1 MKATIIKTEGIVQG
15 TDFMRY
21 GKNKAYFKVKKA
33 GNVNSRVSFSTI
45 SVSQPIVVKL
55 HGGVFESNFDTHV
68 GTETEITVA
77 NTSIG
82 YIWYI
87 SPDTEIIE
95 IDNIE
100 NIKILNIKNTFGAGI
115 IGDDENSALQL
126 YASKNITELESITV
140 SGDITDIL
148 KHNQNLSVFTSAVNC
163 YGDLSYIGDTITQ
176 LNLDSSNKFTW
187 TGNKNCTST
196 FNCTQLYFADSASI
210 DLFLNDMAGLTV
222 RGTTMKIWGTRTSAS
237 DTAVQTLV
245 SNGIS
250 LFINGTQ
257 ITNE

>member
-1 MKATIIKTEGIVQG
+1 MKATIIKTEGVVQG

-33 GNVNSRVSFSTI
+33 GNFNSRISLATI
-45 SVSQPIVVKL
+45 SASQPIVIKL

-68 GTETEITVA
+68 GTETERTV
-77 NTSIG
+77 TTTTGGSSVF
-82 YIWYI
+82 YI
-87 SPDTEIIE
+87 SPDTKIVE
-95 IDNIE
+95 IDNTE
-100 NIKILNIKNTFGAGI
+100 SIKILNIKNISEGLK
-115 IGDDENSALQL
+115 GDDKDSALQL
-126 YASKNITELESITV
+126 YTCKNITELESITV
-140 SGDITDIL
+140 SGDITKIL
-148 KHNQNLSVFTSAVNC
+148 KNNQNLSILSAAVNC
-163 YGDLSYIGDTITQ
+163 YGDLSYIGNTITS

-196 FNCTQLYFADSASI
+196 FNCSMIYFADSASI

-222 RGTTMKIWGTRTSAS
+222 RGTTIKIWGTRTAAS

-250 LFINGTQ
+250 LYINGTQ

>member
-21 GKNKAYFKVKKA
+21 GKNRAYFKVKKA
-33 GNVNSRVSFSTI
+33 GNFNARAAFGPI
-45 SVSQPIVVKL
+45 NELKPIVVKL
-55 HGGVFESNFDTHV
+55 HGGVFESNYDTHV
-68 GTETEITVA
+68 GTETEKTIYKFV
-77 NTSIG
+77 G
-82 YIWYI
+82 EVYYI
-87 SPDTEIIE
+87 SSDTEIIE

-100 NIKILNIKNTFGAGI
+100 NIRILNIKNTNGAGI
-115 IGDDENSALQL
+115 ECDDESSTLQL
-126 YASKNITELESITV
+126 YACKNIIELESLTV

-148 KHNQNLSVFTSAVNC
+148 KNNQNLSILSSGINC
-163 YGDLSYIGDTITQ
+163 YGDLSYIGNSIT
-176 LNLDSSNKFTW
+176 NLYFDRSNKFTW

-196 FNCTQLYFADSASI
+196 FNCNSVYFADSASI
-210 DLFLNDMAGLTV
+210 DLFLKDMAGLTV
-222 RGTTMKIWGTRTSAS
+222 RGTTIKIWGTRTSAS

-245 SNGIS
+245 DNGIS

>member
-33 GNVNSRVSFSTI
+33 GNNNSRVAFATI
-45 SVSQPIVVKL
+45 SESKPIVVKL

-68 GTETEITVA
+68 GTETERTVTSTVA
-77 NTSIG
+77 GTV
-82 YIWYI
+82 YYI
-87 SPDTEIIE
+87 SPDTEIVE

-100 NIKILNIKNTFGAGI
+100 NLKTLNIKNTFGAGI

-126 YASKNITELESITV
+126 YVSKNITELESLTV

-148 KHNQNLSVFTSAVNC
+148 KHNQNLSIFTSAVKC
-163 YGDLSYIGDTITQ
+163 YGDLSYIGDTITK
-176 LNLDSSNKFTW
+176 LALDSSNKFTW

-196 FNCTQLYFADSASI
+196 FNCDAIYFVDSEST
-210 DLFLNDMAGLTV
+210 DRFLNDMASLPV
-222 RGTTMKIWGTRTSAS
+222 RGTTIKIWGTRTAAS

-250 LFINGTQ
+250 LYINGTQ

>member
-33 GNVNSRVSFSTI
+33 GNVNSRVSFATI
-45 SVSQPIVVKL
+45 SETKPIVVKL

-68 GTETEITVA
+68 GTETEKTVTQTA
-77 NTSIG
+77 AISV
-82 YIWYI
+82 WYI
-87 SPDTEIIE
+87 SPDTEIVE
-95 IDNIE
+95 IDNVE
-100 NIKILNIKNTFGAGI
+100 NLKILNIKNTFGAGF

-126 YASKNITELESITV
+126 YASKNITELESLTV

-148 KHNQNLSVFTSAVNC
+148 KHNQNLSIFTSAVNC
-163 YGDLSYIGDTITQ
+163 YGDLSYIGDTITD

-196 FNCTQLYFADSASI
+196 FNCKSLYFTDSASI

-222 RGTTMKIWGTRTSAS
+222 RGTTIRIWGTRTAAS

-245 SNGIS
+245 ANGIS
-250 LFINGTQ
+250 LYINGTQ
-257 ITNE
+257 IINE

>member
-33 GNVNSRVSFSTI
+33 GNVNSRVSFATI
-45 SVSQPIVVKL
+45 SAAQPVVVKL

-68 GTETEITVA
+68 GTETEKTVTA
-77 NTSIG
+77 TGGGS
-82 YIWYI
+82 IWYI

-100 NIKILNIKNTFGAGI
+100 NIKILHIKNTFGAGLK
-115 IGDDENSALQL
+115 GDDENSALQL
-126 YASKNITELESITV
+126 YTSKNITELESLIV

-148 KHNQNLSVFTSAVNC
+148 KHNQNLSVFSSVVNC
-163 YGDLSYIGDTITQ
+163 YGDLSYISDTITT
-176 LNLDSSNKFTW
+176 LRFDNSSRFTW

-196 FNCTQLYFADSASI
+196 FNCDSLYFADSASI
-210 DLFLNDMAGLTV
+210 DLFLNDMAGLTI
-222 RGTTMKIWGTRTSAS
+222 RGTTIKIWGTRTAAS

-250 LFINGTQ
+250 LYINGTL

>member
-1 MKATIIKTEGIVQG
+1 MKATIIKTEGVVQG

-33 GNVNSRVSFSTI
+33 GNVNSRVSFTTI
-45 SVSQPIVVKL
+45 SVSQPIVIKL

-68 GTETEITVA
+68 GTETERTVTA
-77 NTSIG
+77 TTAGI
-82 YIWYI
+82 IWYI
-87 SPDTEIIE
+87 SSDTEIVE

-100 NIKILNIKNTFGAGI
+100 NIKIINIKNTFGAGS
-115 IGDDENSALQL
+115 IGDDENSTLQL
-126 YASKNITELESITV
+126 YTCKNITELESITV
-140 SGDITDIL
+140 SGDITEIL
-148 KHNQNLSVFTSAVNC
+148 KNNQNLSVFTSVVNC
-163 YGDLSYIGDTITQ
+163 YGDLSYIGDTITN
-176 LNLDSSNKFTW
+176 LDLDSSNKFTW

-196 FNCTQLYFADSASI
+196 FNCKSLYFTDSASI

-222 RGTTMKIWGTRTSAS
+222 RGTTIKIWGTRTAAS

-250 LFINGTQ
+250 LYINGTQ